1 MNWRG
6 GAGTFNTTI
15 GGIVST
21 LIFGLKLAYFALKLK
36 NFILKE
42 GTKIG
47 MDQELTDFGEL
58 GTVQLA
64 EMKWMPYIE
73 ISNKMSFE
81 EMNQY
86 FTIEFENYKW
96 YPELEGE
103 ERV

>member
-1 MNWRG
+1 
-6 GAGTFNTTI
+6 
-15 GGIVST
+15 
-21 LIFGLKLAYFALKLK
+21 
-36 NFILKE
+36 
-42 GTKIG
+42 
-47 MDQELTDFGEL
+47 
-58 GTVQLA
+58 VQLA
-64 EMKWMPYIE
+64 DMKWMPYIE